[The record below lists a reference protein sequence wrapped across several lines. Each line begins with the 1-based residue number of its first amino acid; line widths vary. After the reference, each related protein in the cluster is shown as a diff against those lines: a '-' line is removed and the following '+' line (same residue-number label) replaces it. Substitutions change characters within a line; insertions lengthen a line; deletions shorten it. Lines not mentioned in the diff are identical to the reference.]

1 MKPISKLQIGNEL
14 TAQSFLVLIKYLILQ
29 VREMAGRALVP
40 LVMPE
45 KVAPLI
51 ATLFSSIPS
60 SKGEFEDDS

>member
-1 MKPISKLQIGNEL
+1 
-14 TAQSFLVLIKYLILQ
+14 
-29 VREMAGRALVP
+29 MAGRALVP

-60 SKGEFEDDS
+60 KGEFEDDSKSFKFRKHADSAILKQP